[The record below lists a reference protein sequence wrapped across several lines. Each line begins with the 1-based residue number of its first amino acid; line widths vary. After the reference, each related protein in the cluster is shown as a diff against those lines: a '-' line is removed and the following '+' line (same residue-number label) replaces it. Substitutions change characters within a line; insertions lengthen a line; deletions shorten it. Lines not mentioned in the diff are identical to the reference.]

1 MIEPASI
8 AHDEILIVD
17 DTTANLRLLSDI
29 LSNAGYKV
37 RPASDGETAL
47 RSVKA
52 KAPALILL
60 DIKMPVMDGL
70 EVCHQLK
77 ADKKTRS
84 IPVIFI
90 SVLDEVADKLKGF
103 SAEGVDYITKPFNT
117 GEVLA
122 RVKTHL
128 TMRNLVK
135 ELEDKNL
142 RLQEANE
149 ALQSALDEIK
159 TLRGIL
165 PICSYCKKIRD
176 DKGYWN
182 QIESYIHKHSGTEFS
197 HGICPECA
205 KKLYPDMDIYD
216 DNGEVTE
223 DR

>member
-205 KKLYPDMDIYD
+205 KKTLP
-216 DNGEVTE
+216 
-223 DR
+223 